1 MTKGNAKEKK
11 RVTVIM
17 MENVIGECVVSGV
30 HQSRSGSPYLKLN
43 TPTPRMPVST
53 AEGQEGRE
61 LNEHLGGN

>member
-1 MTKGNAKEKK
+1 
-11 RVTVIM
+11 M
-17 MENVIGECVVSGV
+17 MQNVIGERVVSGV
-30 HQSRSGSPYLKLN
+30 HQSWSESSYLKLN